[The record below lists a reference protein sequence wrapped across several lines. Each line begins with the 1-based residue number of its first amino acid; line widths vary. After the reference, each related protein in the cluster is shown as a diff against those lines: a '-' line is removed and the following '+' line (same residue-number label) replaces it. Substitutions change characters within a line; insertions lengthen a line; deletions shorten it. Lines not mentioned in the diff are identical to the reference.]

1 MIPVLLVGLGGAA
14 LLASVVGRRRRP
26 SLVDMLS
33 PPRVE
38 PDGEP
43 TDLPA
48 EAIGALRGSLK
59 HLDDRFQTLIQ
70 TRIDPLLIS
79 QLRDEQMRDLA
90 PTDRREMIAQEK
102 EMNRRLVLGVG
113 GLMLL
118 GLRSLTRWPL
128 TPGVIVIGLYSA
140 WPLVKEGWRIAVQER
155 RLSMMHL
162 LLLYLLS
169 LWLGGNF
176 LIGMVGILLSSLGQK
191 VELLTQTITRHSL
204 THLLGEQP
212 SRVWVVREGEESEIP
227 FEDLMIGDTLVLS
240 AGQPVPVDGVVV
252 LGAATVDQHRLT
264 GESQPVEKMAG
275 DPVLAATL
283 VLGGKIGVRVE
294 KTGAETTAARI
305 GEVLDQTVKQQ
316 EIRLADQMKAIE
328 KYCWPMIGAGAL
340 GWLLRGPGAGL
351 RMLGCNFMLTEVP
364 LRLITLLNGLGTA
377 AERGVLIKDGRALER
392 LPAIDTVVFDKTGTL
407 TLDRQQVVEIHAQP
421 PFAEKELLRL
431 AAAAEQRQS
440 HPIAQAI
447 LAAAM
452 ERQLAL
458 PALEDARVE
467 LGLGLKAQ
475 IAGQLVRIG
484 SERFL
489 AMEGLALPPELA
501 ELQTAAHAVG
511 HGIVFVAVADAV
523 AGALELEAVLRPEAI
538 ATVAWLKR
546 RGLSLYILSGDQE
559 APTANLATALKMDG
573 WFANTM
579 PEQKCFRI
587 QTLQEQ
593 GKRVCFIGDGI
604 NDAIALRQA
613 EVSISLR
620 GATMVATDAAQV
632 VLMEDDLS
640 QMRLLMNLADGFEES
655 LLENVRQAGY
665 LSLLAAAGVLLLPFG
680 YWTIEILWGLQIISG
695 IRIARQP
702 LLHPSDY
709 EPG

>member
-1 MIPVLLVGLGGAA
+1 
-14 LLASVVGRRRRP
+14 
-26 SLVDMLS
+26 MLS

-59 HLDDRFQTLIQ
+59 HLDDRYQSLIQ

-90 PTDRREMIAQEK
+90 PTGRREMIAQEK

-128 TPGVIVIGLYSA
+128 TPAVIVIGLYSA
-140 WPLVKEGWRIAVQER
+140 WPFVKEGWRIAVQER

-162 LLLYLLS
+162 LLIYLLS

-227 FEDLMIGDTLVLS
+227 FEDLQIGDTLVLS

-275 DPVLAATL
+275 DPMLAATL

-305 GEVLDQTVKQQ
+305 GEVLDETVKQQ

-364 LRLITLLNGLGTA
+364 LRLLTLLNGLGMA

-407 TLDRQQVVEIHAQP
+407 TLDRQQVAEIHAQP
-421 PFAEKELLRL
+421 PFAETELLRL

-447 LAAAM
+447 LAAAT

-458 PALEDARVE
+458 PALEDSRVE

-489 AMEGLALPPELA
+489 AMEGLALPSELA
-501 ELQTAAHAVG
+501 ELQTAAHAIG

-579 PEQKCFRI
+579 PEQKSFRI

-655 LLENVRQAGY
+655 LLENERQAGY

-702 LLHPSDY
+702 LLHPSDG